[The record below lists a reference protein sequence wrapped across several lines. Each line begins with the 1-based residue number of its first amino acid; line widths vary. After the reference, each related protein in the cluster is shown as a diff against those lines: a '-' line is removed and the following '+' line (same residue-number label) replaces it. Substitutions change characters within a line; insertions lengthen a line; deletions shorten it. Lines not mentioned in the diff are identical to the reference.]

1 MEFMEVLTK
10 RRSIRRY
17 KKQEVEKEKI
27 ESIIQAAR
35 LAPSWKNSQTARY
48 HVVISKEM
56 LARVKQCL
64 PEFNQNNCA
73 DAPVLVVTSFVK
85 NRSGYNKDG
94 SPTNELGNG
103 WGIYDCGLS
112 NQNFLLKAKEEGLD
126 TLVMGIRDQEAI
138 RKVLGISEQEVLVSV
153 IALGY
158 RDIDPEMPKRK
169 EITEIVKYH

>member
-1 MEFMEVLTK
+1 MEFMEVIES

-17 KKQEVEKEKI
+17 KKQKVEKEKI
-27 ESIIQAAR
+27 ERIIEAAMK
-35 LAPSWKNSQTARY
+35 APSWKNSQTTRY
-48 HVVISKEM
+48 HIVMSEET
-56 LARVKQCL
+56 LAKIKQCL
-64 PEFNQNNCA
+64 PEFNQTNCA

-85 NRSGYNKDG
+85 ERSGYNKDG
-94 SPTNELGNG
+94 TPTNELGNG

-126 TLVMGIRDQEAI
+126 TLVMGIRDTKAI
-138 RKVLGISEQEVLVSV
+138 KNVLGIDEKEIIVST

-169 EITEIVKYH
+169 EVTDITKFY